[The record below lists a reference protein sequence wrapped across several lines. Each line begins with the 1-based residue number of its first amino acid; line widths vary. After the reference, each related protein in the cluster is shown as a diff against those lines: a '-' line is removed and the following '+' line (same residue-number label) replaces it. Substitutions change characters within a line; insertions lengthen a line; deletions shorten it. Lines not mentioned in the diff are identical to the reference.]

1 MRFII
6 FYQFI
11 RSSINDS
18 KIELFTTEYEKF
30 VNIVR
35 DIFLKANLFFF
46 FFVNGWLKK
55 VISIKAHCLRA
66 YTKM

>member
-35 DIFLKANLFFF
+35 DIFLKKPIFLLILKTAVEFGTLAQIWNLPL
-46 FFVNGWLKK
+46 N
-55 VISIKAHCLRA
+55 C
-66 YTKM
+66 

>member
-35 DIFLKANLFFF
+35 DIFLKKPIFF

>member
-35 DIFLKANLFFF
+35 DIFLKKPIFFF

>member
-35 DIFLKANLFFF
+35 DIFLKKPIFF

-55 VISIKAHCLRA
+55 EISIKAHCLRA